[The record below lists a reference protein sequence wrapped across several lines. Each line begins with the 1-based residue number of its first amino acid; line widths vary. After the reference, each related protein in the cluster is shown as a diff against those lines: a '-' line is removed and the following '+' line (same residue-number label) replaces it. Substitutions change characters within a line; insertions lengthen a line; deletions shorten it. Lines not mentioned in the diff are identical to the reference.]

1 MSILDFL
8 ALQHAAEAAMRQAY
22 AEIEWVTEGGANQV
36 CLLLSAIDTS
46 GDTRIKLY
54 LITL

>member
-1 MSILDFL
+1 
-8 ALQHAAEAAMRQAY
+8 MRQAY

-46 GDTRIKLY
+46 ADTRIKLY